1 MDLVKIVEKELN
13 LNHFQVENTLKLSDD
28 GATVPFIA
36 RYRKEMTGNL
46 NEEQIRDVLDRIN
59 YLRNLEKRKEE
70 VLVTIEEQGK
80 LTEELK
86 TKIVKAIKLQE
97 VEDLYLPYKKKR
109 KTKADI
115 AKERGLEP
123 LAIFMQRKD
132 INIKDINSES
142 EKYINEEITTIEE
155 ALDGAKLII
164 AQEISENIK
173 YREFIRDLMSK
184 KGKIISSVI
193 EKNREKD
200 EKGVYQD
207 YYDYSEN
214 VKYIPSHRIMAV
226 NRGEKEKIIRVAIKF
241 DDISRDRILNF
252 ILYNYKNINLK
263 NLYVDI
269 INDSLDRLILPS
281 IEREVRNILTEQG
294 ENDSIKIFQKNLKN
308 LLMQPPIYEKNILGI
323 DPGYRT
329 GCKIVVINKLGF
341 FIKSDVVYLVSGDKK
356 LIEAKEKIKKL
367 ILENDIDLVVIGNG
381 TGSRET
387 EKLTAEIISENDF
400 GKKVYYV
407 IANEAGASVYSA
419 SKLAKE
425 EFPDLDVT
433 ERGGISIARRVQ
445 DPLAELVK
453 IDSKSIGVGMY
464 QHDVNQKKLGI
475 ALENTVE
482 SVVNDIGV
490 NLNTASWALLSFVS
504 GINKKVA
511 KNIMEYR
518 NENGKFKSRK
528 ELKKVKGL
536 GEKAYTLAA
545 GFIVV
550 PESKNVLDNTIIHPE
565 SYSIAEE
572 ILKDIDSNL
581 KEFKNNTE
589 EVISKLR
596 SFDIKGFIDK
606 TNYGE
611 ETVKDI
617 YASLLKPKRDPR
629 ENLPQPLLKENIL
642 KMSDLKEGMELE
654 GTVRNVVKFG
664 AFIDIGLKNDA
675 LLHVS
680 EMGKKFI
687 QDATLELEVGDIV
700 KVKIKELD
708 EKRGRVSLTMKG

>member
-1 MDLVKIVEKELN
+1 MDLIKIVEKELN
-13 LNHFQVENTLKLSDD
+13 LKHSQVKNTLKLSDD

-70 VLVTIEEQGK
+70 VLSTIEEQGK

-86 TKIVKAIKLQE
+86 AKIVNAIKLQE
-97 VEDLYLPYKKKR
+97 VEDLYLPFKKKR
-109 KTKADI
+109 KTKADV
-115 AKERGLEP
+115 AKESGLEP
-123 LAIFMQRKD
+123 LSKFIQKKKID
-132 INIKDINSES
+132 IKEINIEAV
-142 EKYINEEITTIEE
+142 KYINEKITTIEE
-155 ALDGAKLII
+155 AIEGAKLII
-164 AQEISENIK
+164 AQDISENAK
-173 YREFIRDLMSK
+173 YREFIRNLMRE
-184 KGKIISSVI
+184 KGKLVSSVI

-200 EKGVYQD
+200 EKGVYQN

-226 NRGEKEKIIRVAIKF
+226 NRGEKDKIIRVSIKF

-263 NLYVDI
+263 SLYIDI
-269 INDSLDRLILPS
+269 INDSLDRLILPA
-281 IEREVRNILTEQG
+281 IERETRNNLTEQG
-294 ENDSIKIFQKNLKN
+294 EKDSIKIFQKNLKN

-341 FIKSDVVYLVSGDKK
+341 FVKSDVIYLVSGDKK
-356 LIEAKEKIKKL
+356 LKEAKEKIKKL

-387 EKLTAEIISENDF
+387 EKLTADIINENDF

-407 IANEAGASVYSA
+407 ITNEAGASVYSA

-433 ERGGISIARRVQ
+433 ERGSISIARRVQ

-464 QHDVNQKKLGI
+464 QHDVNQKKLGV

-504 GINKKVA
+504 GINKNVA

-518 NENGKFKSRK
+518 NENGKFKNRK

-536 GEKAYTLAA
+536 GAKAYTMAA

-550 PESKNVLDNTIIHPE
+550 PESKNVLDSTIIHPE
-565 SYSIAEE
+565 SYGIAEE
-572 ILKDIDSNL
+572 ILNDVDSNL
-581 KEFKNNTE
+581 DEFKKSTD
-589 EVISKLR
+589 EVIKKLKE
-596 SFDIKGFIDK
+596 FDIKKFIAN

-617 YASLLKPKRDPR
+617 YSSLLKPSRDPR
-629 ENLPQPLLKENIL
+629 ENLPQPILKENIL
-642 KMSDLKEGMELE
+642 KMTDLKEGMELE

-675 LLHVS
+675 MLHVS
-680 EMGKKFI
+680 EFGNKFV
-687 QDATLELEVGDIV
+687 QDATLVLEVGEIV
-700 KVKIKELD
+700 KVKIKGLD